1 MMLPNHQAESVMP
14 REGWILY
21 DGGCGFCFRWVHLW
35 KKVVEPRGFAV
46 KSLQAASAD
55 GTLNIPQEK
64 LLDDIRV
71 LTRRGQQESGANA
84 YLYVARRIWWAWPFY
99 AIFRLPGFNWM
110 LWAAYRW
117 FNRNRHRI
125 SRHCPLP
132 ARSDDKR
139 ISKNDT

>member
-1 MMLPNHQAESVMP
+1 MMLPTHQAESVVP

-21 DGGCGFCFRWVHLW
+21 DGGCGFCFHWVHLW
-35 KKVVEPRGFAV
+35 EKVVESRGFAV

-55 GTLNIPQEK
+55 GTLRIPQEK

-71 LTRRGQQESGANA
+71 LTRRGQQASGANA

-99 AIFRLPGFNWM
+99 ALFRLPGFNWI
-110 LWAAYRW
+110 LWAGYRW

-132 ARSDDKR
+132 GHSDDKR
-139 ISKNDT
+139 ISKNNS